1 LGVQRLD
8 EMGVEIIP
16 VDAEI
21 KGLKVVEKSDV
32 VAACICS
39 CCGGDV
45 HTE

>member
-1 LGVQRLD
+1 VQRLD

-32 VAACICS
+32 VAACFCS
-39 CCGGDV
+39 CCGDV